1 MASLLE
7 NLIDV
12 LDKENAE
19 YEKLVVLAEEKT
31 PTIIKGDVEGLSRIT
46 EDEQVIVGRIQGM
59 EKQRI
64 KVLADV
70 ANVVNR
76 DVETLKLIDLIQM
89 LEKMPE
95 QQKKLKDIHER
106 LKETTEKLRLLNDKN
121 QLLLADKLDMVEH
134 DKSYEVCAANSQLY
148 KRRIHERRS
157 AWYLS
162 WWFRRKTITTK
173 HEVRC
178 HVFIWSIIYR

>member
-19 YEKLVVLAEEKT
+19 YEKLIVLAEDKT
-31 PTIIKGDVEGLSRIT
+31 PTIIKGDVESLSKIT
-46 EDEQVIVGRIQGM
+46 EDEQEIVGRIQSM

-121 QLLLADKLDMVEH
+121 QLLLADKLDMV
-134 DKSYEVCAANSQLY
+134 DFNLNMIRAMKSAPQTANYSRDAYTNGEVLGIFHGGFDAKQ
-148 KRRIHERRS
+148 
-157 AWYLS
+157 
-162 WWFRRKTITTK
+162 
-173 HEVRC
+173 
-178 HVFIWSIIYR
+178 

>member
-31 PTIIKGDVEGLSRIT
+31 PTIIKGDVEGLSKIT

-89 LEKMPE
+89 PE

-121 QLLLADKLDMVEH
+121 QLLLADKLDMV
-134 DKSYEVCAANSQLY
+134 DFNLNMIRAMKSAPQTANYTRDAYTNGEVLGIFHGGFDAKQ
-148 KRRIHERRS
+148 
-157 AWYLS
+157 
-162 WWFRRKTITTK
+162 
-173 HEVRC
+173 
-178 HVFIWSIIYR
+178 

>member
-12 LDKENAE
+12 LDKENTE
-19 YEKLVVLAEEKT
+19 YEKLIVLAEDKT
-31 PTIIKGDVEGLSRIT
+31 PTIVKGDVESLSKIT
-46 EDEQVIVGRIQGM
+46 EDEQEIVGRIQSM

-89 LEKMPE
+89 LEKMPD
-95 QQKKLKDIHER
+95 QQKKLKDVHEC
-106 LKETTEKLRLLNDKN
+106 LKKTTEKLREINDKN
-121 QLLLADKLDMVEH
+121 QMLLADKLDMVEFNLNMIRAM
-134 DKSYEVCAANSQLY
+134 KSAPQTANYSKDAYTSGEVLGIFHGGFDAKQ
-148 KRRIHERRS
+148 
-157 AWYLS
+157 
-162 WWFRRKTITTK
+162 
-173 HEVRC
+173 
-178 HVFIWSIIYR
+178 